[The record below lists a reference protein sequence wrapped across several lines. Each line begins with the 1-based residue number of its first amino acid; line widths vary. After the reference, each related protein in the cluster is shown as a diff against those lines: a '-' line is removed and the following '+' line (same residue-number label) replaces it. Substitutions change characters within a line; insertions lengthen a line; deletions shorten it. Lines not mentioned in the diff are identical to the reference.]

1 MQIDPVDSKN
11 NNFINVGLQTKK
23 FIIDFPWFFE
33 IPENIKSLIRK
44 LFFLKTYIDKI
55 VIFGIYR
62 VDLHNRILISAWLDD
77 LHFLASSTVRPKL

>member
-33 IPENIKSLIRK
+33 SPEKIKSLLIK
-44 LFFLKTYIDKI
+44 LFCLKSYIDKI

-62 VDLHNRILISAWLDD
+62 VDLHNRISISAHFDD
-77 LHFLASSTVRPKL
+77 LEK